1 VFNKRDTKGYD
12 RKFPKKS
19 FKPIGRYR
27 RWKIFHSKSIS
38 IPKDIHYLLD
48 KITILILIY
57 PRDTIKEE
65 KRI

>member
-1 VFNKRDTKGYD
+1 MEMCSGED
-12 RKFPKKS
+12 RRAS
-19 FKPIGRYR
+19 RQSILSLSISY
-27 RWKIFHSKSIS
+27 IFHSKSIS